1 MKRFAMAT
9 IAVGSM
15 MFVGQGVAGAA
26 LPAPTG
32 TRSAGDTV
40 ADLEAKGH
48 HVQINGQANGPLS
61 LCKAT
66 GIHGLNNSNL
76 DSAGNRIDE
85 DQFSTVYVDV
95 VCPNP

>member
-1 MKRFAMAT
+1 MKHIVFAT
-9 IAVGSM
+9 ITVGSM
-15 MFVGQGVAGAA
+15 LILGQGVAGAA
-26 LPAPTG
+26 VSTPAG
-32 TRSAGDTV
+32 TRSASDTV

-48 HVQINGQANGPLS
+48 HVQINGTTTVPLS

-66 GIHGLNNSNL
+66 GVHGMNDSNL

-85 DQFSTVYVDV
+85 DRFSTIYVDV